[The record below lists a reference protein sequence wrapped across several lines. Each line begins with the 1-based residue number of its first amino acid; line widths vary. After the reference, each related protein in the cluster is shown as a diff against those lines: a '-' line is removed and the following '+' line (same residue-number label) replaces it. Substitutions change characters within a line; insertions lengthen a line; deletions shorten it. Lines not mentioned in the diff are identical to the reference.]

1 MELNVNRIIDQLCAA
16 NCTNGELSA
25 EVEFL
30 TKKCEELTEELTKT
44 KKALEVAAEEAEK
57 YESLW
62 QYSYRQEDAMR
73 KELKALKGEAD
84 DNKGDEPIPF

>member
-44 KKALEVAAEEAEK
+44 KKALEDAEAETGK
-57 YESLW
+57 YTSLW
-62 QYSYRQEDAMR
+62 QYSYDQASALR
-73 KELKALKGEAD
+73 KELNALKGEAD

>member
-44 KKALEVAAEEAEK
+44 KKALEVAEEEVEK

-62 QYSYRQEDAMR
+62 QYSYRQEDALR
-73 KELKALKGEAD
+73 KKLKALKGEAD

>member
-44 KKALEVAAEEAEK
+44 KKELEDAEMAAGK
-57 YESLW
+57 YQGLW
-62 QYSYRQEDAMR
+62 QYSYDQESALR

-84 DNKGDEPIPF
+84 DNKGNEPIPF

>member
-44 KKALEVAAEEAEK
+44 KKELEVAVEEAKK
-57 YESLW
+57 YESMWL
-62 QYSYRQEDAMR
+62 YSYDQAYNLRN
-73 KELKALKGEAD
+73 ELKALKGEDD
-84 DNKGDEPIPF
+84 DNKGDKPIPF

>member
-30 TKKCEELTEELTKT
+30 TKKCEELTEELAKT
-44 KKALEVAAEEAEK
+44 QKALEDAAEEAKK

-62 QYSYRQEDAMR
+62 QYSCNKADALR
-73 KELKALKGEAD
+73 KKLQAQKGEAD
-84 DNKGDEPIPF
+84 DNKGNEPIPF